1 MEVNTVRISPSKLG
15 GKINAPAGKSMM
27 QRALAL
33 ALLNPGRTTIT
44 NAGFC
49 NDDLHVLE
57 IIKLLG
63 ASVIHQ
69 NDSLIITGTD
79 KLNSVPKIHCGESG
93 LALRMFTPIVAI
105 TEYEIEL
112 TGEKSLCNRTHHF
125 PYQAFQQLNIQVLS
139 NQNKIPIKIKGPILP
154 QNIQLSASES
164 SQYLTG
170 LLIALAHAAS
180 ESIIVQIESLV
191 SKPYVE
197 LTISLLQHFGYNIT
211 NFAEN
216 KITINPTDKKNRD
229 IALNI
234 EGDWSG
240 ASFLLLAAALSGDIE
255 ITGLQQH
262 SIQADRA
269 FLRALSDS
277 GTIFQWN
284 ENSIVIRENKNILP
298 FEFDA
303 TDCPDLFPA
312 LSVLAAYANGTS
324 KIIGVNRLANKES
337 NRASAI
343 FENLTALGVS
353 VDMNDN
359 MMLIHGKGFIQGGVV
374 KGFADHRMVMAMSV
388 AALRS
393 SAPITINDANAV
405 SKSYPNFYTDLKS
418 LGTILNLIL

>member
-33 ALLNPGRTTIT
+33 ALLNPGTTTIT

-49 NDDLHVLE
+49 NDDLHVLK
-57 IIKLLG
+57 IIKMLG
-63 ASVIHQ
+63 ASVIQQ

-79 KLNSVPKIHCGESG
+79 KLNPVPTIHCGESG
-93 LALRMFTPIVAI
+93 LALRMFTPIVALSDS
-105 TEYEIEL
+105 EIEL
-112 TGEKSLCNRTHHF
+112 TGEKSLCNRAHHF
-125 PYQAFQQLNIQVLS
+125 PYQSFQQLNIQLLS
-139 NQNKIPIKIKGPILP
+139 NQNKIPIKVKGPIVP
-154 QNIQLSASES
+154 QNIQLAATES

-170 LLIALAHAAS
+170 ILIALAHAATN
-180 ESIIVQIESLV
+180 SIVVQIESLV
-191 SKPYVE
+191 SKPYLE
-197 LTISLLQHFGYNIT
+197 LTISMLQHFGYNIS
-211 NFAEN
+211 NLIDH
-216 KITINPTDKKNRD
+216 KITINPTDKKNKN
-229 IALNI
+229 ITLNI

-240 ASFLLLAAALSGDIE
+240 AAFLLLAATLSGNIE

-269 FLRALSDS
+269 FLNALSSS
-277 GTIFQWN
+277 GTTFQCH
-284 ENSIVIRENKNILP
+284 ENHILIQENKNILP

-312 LSVLAAYANGTS
+312 LSVLAAYAIGTS
-324 KIIGVNRLANKES
+324 KITGVSRLLNKES
-337 NRASAI
+337 NRARAI

-359 MMLIHGKGFIQGGVV
+359 IMLIHGKGFIGGGTVN
-374 KGFADHRMVMAMSV
+374 GFGDHRMVMAMSV

-393 SAPITINDANAV
+393 AAPITINDANAV
-405 SKSYPNFYTDLKS
+405 SKSYPNFFTHLKS
-418 LGTILNLIL
+418 LGTTLTLNT